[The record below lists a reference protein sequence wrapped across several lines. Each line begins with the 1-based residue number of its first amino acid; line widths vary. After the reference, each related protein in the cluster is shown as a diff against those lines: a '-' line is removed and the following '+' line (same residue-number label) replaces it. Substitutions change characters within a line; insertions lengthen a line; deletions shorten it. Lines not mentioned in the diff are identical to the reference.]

1 MKLGKKAGLSLT
13 REKDMIFLYAALLK
27 LESPYLLFQEEWY
40 LAIALINTYVKVLK
54 IARKRILNNELLHG
68 ILICDALHD
77 LVLFAQFKKREK
89 HP

>member
-13 REKDMIFLYAALLK
+13 REKDIIFLYAALLK

-54 IARKRILNNELLHG
+54 IAS
-68 ILICDALHD
+68 
-77 LVLFAQFKKREK
+77 KKNLKQRTITWNLDM
-89 HP
+89 

>member
-40 LAIALINTYVKVLK
+40 LAIVLINTYVKVLK
-54 IARKRILNNELLHG
+54 IAS
-68 ILICDALHD
+68 
-77 LVLFAQFKKREK
+77 KKNLKQRTITWNLDM
-89 HP
+89 